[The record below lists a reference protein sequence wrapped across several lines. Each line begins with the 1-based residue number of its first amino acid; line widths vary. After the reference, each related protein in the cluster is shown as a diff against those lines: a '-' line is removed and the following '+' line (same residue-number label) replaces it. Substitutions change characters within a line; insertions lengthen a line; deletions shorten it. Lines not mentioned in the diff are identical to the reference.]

1 MARPHTYPG
10 DVDRV
15 LTVAELVNR
24 IERQCTPHKRDSPNG
39 GRGLPEVEPVAEL
52 INPHCAPSFESRRSS
67 LATERVSRIE
77 VLQGRGVS
85 PRRDELHGA
94 RSSGPCRS
102 QSRRRCVRTDRS
114 AAATSPGSSGGG
126 TRTCP
131 VPRGPIPADSRP
143 ETVPAYST
151 QCGSGVAVGSSKTS
165 CAFAEI
171 VRENYLAYSRGGST
185 VVIYASSPVA
195 GKTYQMTCSG
205 QRVVTC
211 TGGDN
216 AVVYIY

>member
-15 LTVAELVNR
+15 LTVAELVDR

-85 PRRDELHGA
+85 PRRDELQEA
-94 RSSGPCRS
+94 RGRVDLNLGDDASEPIAAPPAAPAPAPYPE
-102 QSRRRCVRTDRS
+102 DRS
-114 AAATSPGSSGGG
+114 P
-126 TRTCP
+126 
-131 VPRGPIPADSRP
+131 PIRDLKPSRLTQRNAD
-143 ETVPAYST
+143 
-151 QCGSGVAVGSSKTS
+151 
-165 CAFAEI
+165 
-171 VRENYLAYSRGGST
+171 
-185 VVIYASSPVA
+185 
-195 GKTYQMTCSG
+195 
-205 QRVVTC
+205 RVWQ
-211 TGGDN
+211 
-216 AVVYIY
+216 

>member
-1 MARPHTYPG
+1 MSHRGEMSYTEQEARGRVDLNLG
-10 DVDRV
+10 DD
-15 LTVAELVNR
+15 A
-24 IERQCTPHKRDSPNG
+24 S
-39 GRGLPEVEPVAEL
+39 EPTA
-52 INPHCAPSFESRRSS
+52 APPPP
-67 LATERVSRIE
+67 APAPPT
-77 VLQGRGVS
+77 
-85 PRRDELHGA
+85 
-94 RSSGPCRS
+94 
-102 QSRRRCVRTDRS
+102 
-114 AAATSPGSSGGG
+114 AAPAPA
-126 TRTCP
+126 P
-131 VPRGPIPADSRP
+131 VPRGSIPADSRP

-171 VRENYLAYSRGGST
+171 VRENYLAYSPGGST

-211 TGGDN
+211 TGDDN